1 MVKYILNKQVI
12 FLPGEKQLLS
22 IKDGT
27 RFTILKSSA
36 HCLELLLERQGQL
49 VSHSDLMVA
58 GWGEDAKRTVSNSAY
73 YQSFVNLRNVLKKLG
88 CPDNILLTIR
98 GKGVRLNA
106 YIAVEKYEDNPQNS
120 IERIHSVSDDRNIFP
135 VTDNRFQD
143 DQLADKKGIQTGE
156 IFAQPD
162 TVAPLT
168 PENKKPIKMISYC
181 LAIFL
186 PLIGLFAFFLYRFP
200 FHHEFII
207 EGYSHINGT
216 PPCYFANARNINN
229 DFAIN
234 FIHDEGLVCNKDI
247 KYFISYFSTSPRLTV
262 FTCGKEASLKC
273 DSTTYIVAKNEK
285 N

>member
-1 MVKYILNKQVI
+1 MVKYIMNKQVI

-49 VSHSDLMVA
+49 VSHSDLMIA
-58 GWGEDAKRTVSNSAY
+58 GWGENAKRTVSNSAY

-106 YIAVEKYEDNPQNS
+106 YIAVEKYEDDAQNP
-120 IERIHSVSDDRNIFP
+120 IESFHSVSDELYILPALDK
-135 VTDNRFQD
+135 TYQD
-143 DQLADKKGIQTGE
+143 DQLTDKKIIQAGKT
-156 IFAQPD
+156 FAQPD
-162 TVAPLT
+162 TETSLAS
-168 PENKKPIKMISYC
+168 ENKKTIKMFSYC
-181 LAIFL
+181 LAIIL
-186 PLIGLFAFFLYRFP
+186 PLIGLFAYFLYRAS
-200 FHHEFII
+200 FHPEFII
-207 EGYSHINGT
+207 KGYSHINGT
-216 PPCYFANARNINN
+216 PACYLANTRNINN

-234 FIHDEGLVCNKDI
+234 FIHNKGLVCNKDI

-262 FTCGKEASLKC
+262 FTCGKDASLKC
-273 DSTTYIVAKNEK
+273 DSTTYIVVKNEK

>member
-1 MVKYILNKQVI
+1 MNKQVI

-36 HCLELLLERQGQL
+36 HCLELLLERQGQV
-49 VSHSDLMVA
+49 VSHAELMIA

-73 YQSFVNLRNVLKKLG
+73 YQSFVNLRNVLKRLG
-88 CPDNILLTIR
+88 CPNNILMTIR

-106 YIAVEKYEDNPQNS
+106 YITVEKYEDNPQDLP
-120 IERIHSVSDDRNIFP
+120 ERIHPVADDHDIYP
-135 VTDNRFQD
+135 YTEDTHQD
-143 DQLADKKGIQTGE
+143 DLLTDKKRINARDV
-156 IFAQPD
+156 FAQPG
-162 TVAPLT
+162 TEEPLAPDH
-168 PENKKPIKMISYC
+168 KKIIKMISYGV
-181 LAIFL
+181 AICL
-186 PLIGLFAFFLYRFP
+186 PLICSVAYILYFKP
-200 FHHEFII
+200 FHHEFTID
-207 EGYSHINGT
+207 GYSHINGT
-216 PPCYFANARNINN
+216 PPCYLVNTRNINN

-234 FIHDEGLVCNKDI
+234 FIHEKGLECHKDI

-262 FTCGKEASLKC
+262 FTCGQDTSLKC